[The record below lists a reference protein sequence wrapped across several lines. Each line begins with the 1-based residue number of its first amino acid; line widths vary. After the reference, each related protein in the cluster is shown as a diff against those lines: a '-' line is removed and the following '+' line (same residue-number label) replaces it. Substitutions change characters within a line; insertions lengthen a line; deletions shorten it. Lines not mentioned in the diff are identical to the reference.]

1 MNPNTDPFSKLTPF
15 ARRKFVPQEID
26 LGDWAQLEPLF
37 DLLEKRAASVASAQE
52 LERWAL
58 DGSELMAAIGEEG
71 SRRHILMTCQTDDAE
86 REKRFLHFIEN
97 IAPRLKPRAFKLAE
111 LFVESPHAESLPKER
126 YFVLLRSLRN
136 EVELFRE
143 ENVPLETELA
153 KLGQH
158 YQKVVGAM
166 TAQFQG
172 KEMTLTQMGKFL
184 EEPDR
189 AVRKEAWE
197 KAAARRLQDRDKLD
211 DIFDEML
218 KLRVSCAKNAGF
230 FNFRDYAFKLRER
243 FDYTPDDCV
252 EFQESIEKHIV
263 PLLRDLDK
271 HRAQTMGLKVRSSV
285 AQASLPVSSKFS
297 KPQAGTPVPP
307 QLGDVLRPW
316 DLAVDPQNRPP
327 LRPFNDAGAFVGK
340 TQAIF
345 DKLHPELASGFSL
358 MRERGLLDLENRKGK
373 APGGYQSTLDE
384 SRVPFIFMNAVGTQ
398 RDVVTL
404 LHEAGHAFHAL
415 ATQDEPLLAYR
426 GAPIEFCEVASM
438 GMELLAFEYIG
449 EYYSEA
455 DARRA
460 RREHLEGIIRIFPWI
475 AAVDAFQHWIY
486 TKPAH
491 TREERRAEWGRLMD
505 RFGGLEDWS
514 GYEEARANWW
524 HKQLHIFLYPFYYVE
539 YGIAQLGAL
548 QVWQAAKK
556 NPRAALEN
564 YRRALALG
572 GSRPLP
578 ELFAAAG
585 VKFDFSEGRVGAL
598 IEAVRKELNG

>member
-1 MNPNTDPFSKLTPF
+1 MNTSVETFSKLAPHTP
-15 ARRKFVPQEID
+15 RQFVPQGID
-26 LGDWAQLEPLF
+26 LGVWAQIEPLF
-37 DLLEKRAASVASAQE
+37 DILEKRAAAIASPQE
-52 LERWAL
+52 LERWVR

-71 SRRHILMTCQTDDAE
+71 ARRHILMTCQTDDAE
-86 REKRFLHFIEN
+86 REKRYLQFIED
-97 IAPRLKPRAFKLAE
+97 IAPRLKPRAFRLAQ
-111 LFVESPHAESLPKER
+111 LLVESRHAEALPKER

-143 ENVPLETELA
+143 ENVPLETEVA
-153 KLGQH
+153 KLGQQ
-158 YQKVVGAM
+158 YQKTIGAM

-172 KEMTLTQMGKFL
+172 KEMTLTQMAKFL

-189 AVRKEAWE
+189 AVRQEVWE
-197 KAAARRLQDRDKLD
+197 KSAARRLEDRDKLD
-211 DIFDEML
+211 DIFDAML
-218 KLRVSCAKNAGF
+218 KLRVQCAKNSGF

-252 EFQESIEKHIV
+252 EFQTSIEKHIV
-263 PLLRDLDK
+263 PLLRDLDRQ
-271 HRAQTMGLKVRSSV
+271 RAKTMGLSVSDKRSNTSPLSR
-285 AQASLPVSSKFS
+285 A
-297 KPQAGTPVPP
+297 
-307 QLGDVLRPW
+307 DVLRPW

-327 LRPFNDAGAFVGK
+327 LRPFNDVGTFVGK

-384 SRVPFIFMNAVGTQ
+384 SRLPFIFMNAVGTQ
-398 RDVVTL
+398 NDVVTL

-415 ATQDEPLLAYR
+415 ATRDEPLLAYR
-426 GAPIEFCEVASM
+426 SAPIEFCEVASM
-438 GMELLAFEYIG
+438 GMELLAFESIG
-449 EYYSEA
+449 EFYSEA

-460 RREHLEGIIRIFPWI
+460 RREHWERIIRIFPWI
-475 AAVDAFQHWIY
+475 AIVDAFQHWIY

-585 VKFDFSEGRVGAL
+585 LTFDFSEQTVGTL
-598 IEAVRKELNG
+598 IEAVRKELEDCD